1 MLKKLVSLLL
11 AGAMVGAV
19 SVTAFASRGS
29 SRIVLSGY
37 DEGEILTP
45 GQDAIYSLEDST
57 GDSLVDIDKDILYDF
72 VDKKNATTS
81 GDITCS
87 VKQLNYDKNNKPSR
101 YSSDYKIY
109 IEKVGNACQL
119 NVQCNNFPTG
129 QNENYVEEITF
140 NVTLNKH
147 LLDPSNKVS
156 QTIPMTSKAIKMSFG
171 HGNVAAD
178 DLEYMPTIKEHG
190 VVTTDSQNKSNFG
203 IDAEFIPGKNYY
215 FDLFRL
221 NSNRTFSKYD
231 LNDYTISVK
240 PTYNS
245 GLIKVCEIVENE
257 YEDLQLHI
265 QADPSYKNYGEGQF
279 VKFRISAYP
288 KGHSR
293 RKMETYYAMGFSFP
307 EYDVNSDSF
316 HLDEYKPLL
325 VMPSWDSQIKFEAI
339 IDTVGSVFFKNFP
352 DNRTINMSHDLDEN
366 IAIKDA
372 NPNASITYLNFR
384 AEPSFVVPAN
394 VYVSDRHGSYV
405 YEIMEDG
412 NLIPIDVIH
421 RGGSL
426 VWSTSTLGCYAIS
439 PQKLSRGYA
448 KDNSAYAPNHKDE
461 AIPGA
466 TSGVSTTTPEITKI
480 LIGGKNSEARLSLN
494 DSVCTPTDLKNAFSS
509 NASNAIHI
517 DTYEGSNVRGRMY
530 INKELASK
538 LTSPFKTKIIINPH
552 YADNANA
559 IKLFSKWFENK
570 IMAVTFEQ
578 KGNFDAKIPVAVKV
592 NFDGFK
598 GDDVYIYRYNAKTNS
613 YKFLQVSKAVKDDLS
628 YFYFNTNMGDT
639 LVMTDGP
646 LRDKAL

>member
-1 MLKKLVSLLL
+1 MQYIFFFIESYQPVIH
-11 AGAMVGAV
+11 
-19 SVTAFASRGS
+19 ASRGS

-57 GDSLVDIDKDILYDF
+57 GDSLVEGADNLGYDF
-72 VDKKNATTS
+72 TDFNTNINSNINVKHINANKESNPKDANYT
-81 GDITCS
+81 IS
-87 VKQLNYDKNNKPSR
+87 VKESGKAYQLEVMCKD
-101 YSSDYKIY
+101 
-109 IEKVGNACQL
+109 
-119 NVQCNNFPTG
+119 FPTD
-129 QNENYVEEITF
+129 QNENYVQEITF
-140 NVTLNKH
+140 NVTGTKYLGLGKTS
-147 LLDPSNKVS
+147 PTVS
-156 QTIPMTSKAIKMSFG
+156 MSSKAIKMSFG
-171 HGNVAAD
+171 YGNVAAD
-178 DLEYMPTIKEHG
+178 DLEYMPTVKERG
-190 VVTTDSQNKSNFG
+190 IVVTDGQNKSNFG

-231 LNDYTISVK
+231 LNDYVISVR

-257 YEDLQLHI
+257 FEDLQLHI
-265 QADPSYKNYGEGQF
+265 QADPSYKNYGDGQF

-325 VMPSWDSQIKFEAI
+325 VMPSWNSQIKFEAI

-412 NLIPIDVIH
+412 NLIPIDVIR
-421 RGGSL
+421 RGNSI
-426 VWSTSTLGCYAIS
+426 VWSTSTLGSYAIS

-646 LRDKAL
+646 LKDKAL